1 MKGYYFD
8 NVADVNGNHVIH
20 AEDSAFIPP
29 TSDRTYIGDF
39 SSCNE
44 ALQRAKA
51 LYPEDSFVC
60 CPLCP

>member
-44 ALQRAKA
+44 ALQEAEYQ
-51 LYPEDSFVC
+51 YPEKSFIC
-60 CPLCP
+60 CYSCP